1 MSNENN
7 QLNKV
12 GEVLGLDKMSPEQRD
27 SFLEKTGTVIID
39 SAIGRLLSSLEEEKI
54 SELESKLE
62 AIEDDKVFDYLLET
76 YPELEQIIKEES
88 EALRSEAEGVFGS

>member
-39 SAIGRLLSSLEEEKI
+39 SAIGRLLS
-54 SELESKLE
+54 
-62 AIEDDKVFDYLLET
+62 
-76 YPELEQIIKEES
+76 
-88 EALRSEAEGVFGS
+88 